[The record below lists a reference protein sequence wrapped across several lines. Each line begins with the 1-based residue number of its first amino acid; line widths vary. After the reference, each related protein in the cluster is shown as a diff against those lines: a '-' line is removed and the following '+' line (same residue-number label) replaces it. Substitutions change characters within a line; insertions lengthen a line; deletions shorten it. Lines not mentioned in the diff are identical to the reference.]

1 MTEHEPIDVRGTKL
15 DLPGTSNLRD
25 LGGYPAADGKVVA
38 RGQLFRS
45 EALAHPGANEMHAV
59 WEETHASRYQALSL
73 RTVIDLRSETEA
85 QNVPS
90 AWEVATG
97 ARIIPLP
104 ITEGVEGT
112 DTNFMGKVLAGEVS
126 RFDVED
132 MAGFYK
138 VTLDRRAETF
148 AAAMRVVANADQ
160 LPALVHCSAGKDRTG
175 LFVALV
181 LEVLGVDRAVTVED
195 YELTGI
201 LRPNR
206 VEAYAALLRKAGVE
220 PEAVRVLFETP
231 AAAMELALG
240 HLDGAYGG
248 AAAYLIDKGGLTQQ
262 ELDAVRHNLLTR
274 AQTA

>member
-1 MTEHEPIDVRGTKL
+1 MTGHEPIDVRGTSL

-85 QNVPS
+85 QKVPS

-97 ARIIPLP
+97 ARIVPLP

-148 AAAMRVVANADQ
+148 AAAMRVVADADQ

-206 VEAYAALLRKAGVE
+206 VQAYAALLRRAGVE

-240 HLDGAYGG
+240 HLDDAYGG
-248 AAAYLIDKGGLTQQ
+248 AAAYLIDKGGLVQQ
-262 ELDAVRHNLLTR
+262 ELDAVRHNLLTS
-274 AQTA
+274 AQSA